1 MIRFSQLVN
10 PHIAPQ
16 KSRLHMLIEY
26 LVIIIGIAPMA
37 LMVNW
42 VLLPHAFVGGGL
54 TGICSAIYYVT
65 GGMFPSLFPE
75 YGGAIPVWLTT
86 FIFNAIL
93 LLIAGFTVGWRF
105 CIRTMVGVAAITFWY
120 RVIPILPQPIIE
132 DPWLG
137 SIIGG
142 FVFGLSLGCVLA
154 VNGSS
159 GGTDIVAMIVN
170 HYRDISL
177 GNIMLVCDILII
189 ASAFFLPLPES
200 MQQEGVNPHYLQTK
214 RVLYGV
220 CMTVS
225 YTVAVDWLMTR
236 LHRSVHFL
244 IYSSQYEQIAT
255 AINRTV
261 NRGVTV
267 LDGTGWYSQKPVKVI
282 SVLVRKPES
291 SLVLSIVNELD
302 PNALVSIADV
312 GGVFGS
318 GFDKIKVK
326 SPNNQK
332 KVPKNLHMS

>member
-1 MIRFSQLVN
+1 MLRFHRFVN
-10 PHIAPQ
+10 PHNAPSQ
-16 KSRLHMLIEY
+16 SRARTVFEY
-26 LVIIIGIAPMA
+26 LVIIFGIFPMA

-65 GGMFPSLFPE
+65 GGLFPSLFPE

-86 FIFNAIL
+86 FVFNAIL
-93 LLIAGFTVGWRF
+93 LLIAGLTVGWRF
-105 CIRTMVGVAAITFWY
+105 CIRTMVGVAAITLWY
-120 RVIPILPQPIIE
+120 RVIPILPEPIIA

-137 SIIGG
+137 AIIGG
-142 FVFGLSLGCVLA
+142 FIFGLSLGCVLA
-154 VNGSS
+154 ANGSS

-177 GNIMLVCDILII
+177 GNIMLACDVVII

-200 MQQEGVNPHYLQTK
+200 MLQDTGNLQILKSSNLQILKIK

-220 CMTVS
+220 AMTIS
-225 YTVAVDWLMTR
+225 YTVAVDWLMAR

-244 IYSSQYEQIAT
+244 IYSSKYEEIAT
-255 AINRTV
+255 AINTTV

-267 LDGTGWYSQKPVKVI
+267 LDGTGWYSRKPVKVI

-291 SLVLSIVNELD
+291 SLVFSLIHKID
-302 PNALVSIADV
+302 PDALVSIADV
-312 GGVFGS
+312 GGVFGA
-318 GFDKIKVK
+318 GFDKIKAK
-326 SPNNQK
+326 
-332 KVPKNLHMS
+332 

>member
-1 MIRFSQLVN
+1 MLRYHQFVN
-10 PHIAPQ
+10 PHNAPS
-16 KSRLHMLIEY
+16 KSRLRTVFEY
-26 LVIIIGIAPMA
+26 LAIIIGIAPMA

-54 TGICSAIYYVT
+54 TGICSIIYYVT
-65 GGMFPSLFPE
+65 GGLAPTLFPE

-86 FIFNAIL
+86 FVFNAVL
-93 LLIAGFTVGWRF
+93 LLIAGLTVGWRF
-105 CIRTMVGVAAITFWY
+105 TIRTMVGVAAITLWY
-120 RVIPILPQPIIE
+120 RIIPIMPEPIIA

-137 SIIGG
+137 AIIGG

-154 VNGSS
+154 ANGSS

-170 HYRDISL
+170 HYHDISL
-177 GNIMLVCDILII
+177 GNIMLACDVLVI

-200 MQQEGVNPHYLQTK
+200 MLQEGGNPVYLK
-214 RVLYGV
+214 IRRVLYGV
-220 CMTVS
+220 CMTIS
-225 YTVAVDWLMTR
+225 YTAAVDWLMAR

-244 IYSSQYEQIAT
+244 IYSSKFDEIAT
-255 AINRTV
+255 AINTTV

-267 LDGTGWYSQKPVKVI
+267 LDGTGWYSQQPVKVI

-291 SLVLSIVNELD
+291 SLVLSIVSELD

-312 GGVFGS
+312 RGVFGS

-326 SPNNQK
+326 
-332 KVPKNLHMS
+332 

>member
-1 MIRFSQLVN
+1 MRRIF
-10 PHIAPQ
+10 
-16 KSRLHMLIEY
+16 EY
-26 LVIIIGIAPMA
+26 LVIIFGIAPMA

-54 TGICSAIYYVT
+54 TGICSVIYYVT
-65 GGMFPSLFPE
+65 DGLFPSLFPE

-86 FIFNAIL
+86 FVFNAIL
-93 LLIAGFTVGWRF
+93 LLIAGLTVGWSF

-120 RVIPILPQPIIE
+120 RVIPILPQPIIS

-137 SIIGG
+137 AIIGG

-154 VNGSS
+154 ANGSS

-170 HYRDISL
+170 HYRNISL
-177 GNIMLVCDILII
+177 GNIMLACDVVII

-200 MQQEGVNPHYLQTK
+200 MLAEGGNSTYLHIK

-220 CMTVS
+220 AMTIS
-225 YTVAVDWLMTR
+225 YTVAVDWLMAR

-244 IYSSQYEQIAT
+244 IYSSKYEEIAT
-255 AINRTV
+255 AINTTV

-267 LDGTGWYSQKPVKVI
+267 LDGTGWYSKKPVKVI

-291 SLVLSIVNELD
+291 SLVFSIIKQID
-302 PNALVSIADV
+302 PSALVSIADV

-318 GFDKIKVK
+318 GFDKIKAK
-326 SPNNQK
+326 
-332 KVPKNLHMS
+332 

>member
-1 MIRFSQLVN
+1 MLRFSQFVN
-10 PHIAPQ
+10 PHNTPHESV
-16 KSRLHMLIEY
+16 SRMVFEY

-65 GGMFPSLFPE
+65 NGWFPSLFPE

-86 FIFNAIL
+86 FLFNAIL
-93 LLIAGFTVGWRF
+93 LLIAGFTVGWSF

-120 RVIPILPQPIIE
+120 RVIPILPTPIIE

-137 SIIGG
+137 AIIGG

-154 VNGSS
+154 ANGSS
-159 GGTDIVAMIVN
+159 GGTDIVAMIIN

-177 GNIMLVCDILII
+177 GNIMLLCDIIII
-189 ASAFFLPLPES
+189 ASAFFLPLPEN
-200 MQQEGVNPHYLQTK
+200 MLAEGGNPIYLKIK

-220 CMTVS
+220 CMTIS
-225 YTVAVDWLMTR
+225 YTVAVDWLIAR
-236 LHRSVHFL
+236 VHRSVHFF
-244 IYSSQYEQIAT
+244 IYSTKYNEIAT
-255 AINRTV
+255 AINTTV

-267 LDGTGWYSQKPVKVI
+267 LDGTGWYSQQPVKVI

-291 SLVLSIVNELD
+291 SQVLSIIHTID
-302 PNALVSIADV
+302 PNAFVSIADV
-312 GGVFGS
+312 AGVFGA
-318 GFDKIKVK
+318 GFDKIKGK
-326 SPNNQK
+326 
-332 KVPKNLHMS
+332 

>member
-1 MIRFSQLVN
+1 MGVLPRYSSLVN
-10 PHIAPQ
+10 PHKAESSFTFQTIF
-16 KSRLHMLIEY
+16 KY
-26 LVIIIGIAPMA
+26 LMIIIGIFPMA

-54 TGICSAIYYVT
+54 TGICSIIYYLT
-65 GGMFPSLFPE
+65 NGMFPTLFPE

-86 FIFNAIL
+86 FVFNAIL
-93 LLIAGFTVGWRF
+93 LIIAGFLVGWRF
-105 CIRTMVGVAAITFWY
+105 CIRTMVGVAAISFWY
-120 RVIPILPQPIIE
+120 RVIPILPQPIID

-137 SIIGG
+137 AIIGG
-142 FVFGLSLGCVLA
+142 FVFGLSLGCVLT

-170 HYRDISL
+170 HYHDISL
-177 GNIMLVCDILII
+177 GNIMLLCDILII

-200 MQQEGVNPHYLQTK
+200 MKIEGENPLYLQIK

-225 YTVAVDWLMTR
+225 YTAAVDWLMAR
-236 LHRSVHFL
+236 IHRSVHFL
-244 IYSSQYEQIAT
+244 IYSSKYDEIAT
-255 AINRTV
+255 AINTTV

-267 LDGTGWYSQKPVKVI
+267 LDGTGWYSKKSVKVI

-291 SLVLSIVNELD
+291 SLVLSIVDEID

-312 GGVFGS
+312 RGVFGS
-318 GFDKIKVK
+318 GFDKIKAK
-326 SPNNQK
+326 
-332 KVPKNLHMS
+332 

>member
-1 MIRFSQLVN
+1 MLRFSHFVN
-10 PHIAPQ
+10 PHNAPSQ
-16 KSRLHMLIEY
+16 SRARTVLEY
-26 LVIIIGIAPMA
+26 VVIIIGIAPMA

-54 TGICSAIYYVT
+54 TGICSVIYYMT
-65 GGMFPSLFPE
+65 GGMFPSIFPE

-93 LLIAGFTVGWRF
+93 LLIAGLTVGWKF

-120 RVIPILPQPIIE
+120 RVIPILPEPIIE

-137 SIIGG
+137 ALVGG

-170 HYRDISL
+170 HYRNISL
-177 GNIMLVCDILII
+177 GNIMLICDILII

-200 MQQEGVNPHYLQTK
+200 MLQEYTHSSPLQGGIEGGLLFLKIK

-220 CMTVS
+220 AMTIS
-225 YTVAVDWLMTR
+225 YTLAVDWLMAR

-244 IYSSQYEQIAT
+244 IYSSKYDEIAT
-255 AINRTV
+255 AINTTV

-267 LDGTGWYSQKPVKVI
+267 LDGTGWYSQQPVKVI

-291 SLVLSIVNELD
+291 SLVFSLVHEID
-302 PNALVSIADV
+302 PNALVSIAEV
-312 GGVFGS
+312 SGVFGS

-326 SPNNQK
+326 
-332 KVPKNLHMS
+332 

>member
-1 MIRFSQLVN
+1 MLRYSSFVN
-10 PHIAPQ
+10 PHNMAQ
-16 KSRLHMLIEY
+16 HESHVRTVFEY
-26 LVIIIGIAPMA
+26 FMIIFGIFPMA

-65 GGMFPSLFPE
+65 GGLFPSIFPE

-86 FIFNAIL
+86 FVFNAIL
-93 LLIAGFTVGWRF
+93 LLIAGLTVGWRF

-120 RVIPILPQPIIE
+120 RIIPILPQPIIA

-137 SIIGG
+137 AIIGG

-154 VNGSS
+154 ANGSS

-170 HYRDISL
+170 HYRNISL
-177 GNIMLVCDILII
+177 GNIMLACDIVII
-189 ASAFFLPLPES
+189 LSAFFLPLPES
-200 MQQEGVNPHYLQTK
+200 MLQEGGNPTYLQIK

-220 CMTVS
+220 AMTIS
-225 YTVAVDWLMTR
+225 YTVAVDWIMAR
-236 LHRSVHFL
+236 FNRSVHFL
-244 IYSSQYEQIAT
+244 IYSAKYDEIAT
-255 AINRTV
+255 AINTTV

-267 LDGTGWYSQKPVKVI
+267 LDGTGWYSKQPVKVI

-291 SLVLSIVNELD
+291 SLVFSLIHQID

-318 GFDKIKVK
+318 GFDKIKAK
-326 SPNNQK
+326 
-332 KVPKNLHMS
+332 

>member
-1 MIRFSQLVN
+1 MLRFEKYVN
-10 PHIAPQ
+10 PHTAPQ
-16 KSRLHMLIEY
+16 ESRLRTVFEY

-54 TGICSAIYYVT
+54 TGICSAIYYLT
-65 GGMFPSLFPE
+65 GGLFPTVFPE

-86 FIFNAIL
+86 FVFNTIL
-93 LLIAGFTVGWRF
+93 LIIAGFTVGWRF

-120 RVIPILPQPIIE
+120 RVIPILPEPIIS

-137 SIIGG
+137 ALIGG

-170 HYRDISL
+170 HYRNISL
-177 GNIMLVCDILII
+177 GNIMMLCDILII
-189 ASAFFLPLPES
+189 ASAFFLPLPHT
-200 MQQEGVNPHYLQTK
+200 MAGDTGNPTFLHIR

-220 CMTVS
+220 AMTIS
-225 YTVAVDWLMTR
+225 YTLAVDWIMSR

-244 IYSSQYEQIAT
+244 IYSSKYDEIAT
-255 AINRTV
+255 AINTTV

-267 LDGTGWYSQKPVKVI
+267 LDGTGWYSRKPVKVI

-291 SLVLSIVNELD
+291 SLVFSLVHEID

-312 GGVFGS
+312 SGVFGS
-318 GFDKIKVK
+318 GFDKIKAK
-326 SPNNQK
+326 
-332 KVPKNLHMS
+332 

>member
-1 MIRFSQLVN
+1 MRYSQLVN
-10 PHIAPQ
+10 PHNASST
-16 KSRLHMLIEY
+16 SRVRTIFEY
-26 LVIIIGIAPMA
+26 LVIMIGIAPMA

-54 TGICSAIYYVT
+54 TGICSIIYYAT
-65 GGMFPSLFPE
+65 GGLFPSLFPE

-86 FIFNAIL
+86 LLFNIIL
-93 LLIAGFTVGWRF
+93 LLIAGLTVGWRF
-105 CIRTMVGVAAITFWY
+105 CIRTMVGVLAITFWY
-120 RVIPILPQPIIE
+120 RVIPILPQPIIS
-132 DPWLG
+132 DPWVG
-137 SIIGG
+137 AIIGG

-154 VNGSS
+154 ANGSS

-170 HYRDISL
+170 HYHNISL
-177 GNIMLVCDILII
+177 GNIMLACDILII

-200 MQQEGVNPHYLQTK
+200 MKAEGANPTYLQIK

-220 CMTVS
+220 AMTIS
-225 YTVAVDWLMTR
+225 YTVAVDWLMAR

-244 IYSSQYEQIAT
+244 IYSSKYDEIAT
-255 AINRTV
+255 AINTTV

-267 LDGTGWYSQKPVKVI
+267 LDGTGWYSKKPVKVI

-291 SLVLSIVNELD
+291 SLVFSLIHEID

-326 SPNNQK
+326 
-332 KVPKNLHMS
+332 

>member
-1 MIRFSQLVN
+1 MRYSQLVN
-10 PHIAPQ
+10 PHNASSM
-16 KSRLHMLIEY
+16 SRVRTIFEY

-54 TGICSAIYYVT
+54 TGICSVIYYVT
-65 GGMFPSLFPE
+65 GGLFPALFPE

-86 FIFNAIL
+86 LLFNIIL
-93 LLIAGFTVGWRF
+93 LLIAGVTVGWRF
-105 CIRTMVGVAAITFWY
+105 CIRTMVGVLAITFWY
-120 RVIPILPQPIIE
+120 RVIPILPQPIIS
-132 DPWLG
+132 DPWVG
-137 SIIGG
+137 AIIGG

-154 VNGSS
+154 ANGSS

-170 HYRDISL
+170 HYHNISL
-177 GNIMLVCDILII
+177 GNIMLVCDVMII
-189 ASAFFLPLPES
+189 ASAFFLPLPEG
-200 MQQEGVNPHYLQTK
+200 MLEEGANPTYLQIK

-220 CMTVS
+220 AMTIS
-225 YTVAVDWLMTR
+225 YTVAVDWLMAR

-244 IYSSQYEQIAT
+244 IYSSKYEEIAT
-255 AINRTV
+255 AINTTV

-267 LDGTGWYSQKPVKVI
+267 LDGTGWYSKKPVKVI

-291 SLVLSIVNELD
+291 SLVFSLIHDID

-326 SPNNQK
+326 
-332 KVPKNLHMS
+332 

>member
-1 MIRFSQLVN
+1 MGYLPRYSQLVN
-10 PHIAPQ
+10 PHKAPQ
-16 KSRLHMLIEY
+16 FRARVVFEY
-26 LVIIIGIAPMA
+26 FAIIFGIAPMA

-65 GGMFPSLFPE
+65 DGLFTSLFPE

-86 FIFNAIL
+86 FVINVIL

-120 RVIPILPQPIIE
+120 RVIPILPEPIIA

-137 SIIGG
+137 AIIGG
-142 FVFGLSLGCVLA
+142 FVFGLSLGCVLTA
-154 VNGSS
+154 DGSS

-170 HYRDISL
+170 HYHNISL
-177 GNIMLVCDILII
+177 GNIMLLCDILII

-200 MQQEGVNPHYLQTK
+200 MLKEGGNPTYLQIK

-220 CMTVS
+220 AMTIS
-225 YTVAVDWLMTR
+225 YTVAVDWLMAR
-236 LHRSVHFL
+236 VHQSVHFL
-244 IYSSQYEQIAT
+244 IYSSKYEELAT
-255 AINRTV
+255 AINTTV

-267 LDGTGWYSQKPVKVI
+267 LDGTGWYSKKPVKVI

-291 SLVLSIVNELD
+291 SLVLSLVNEID
-302 PNALVSIADV
+302 PEALVSYADV
-312 GGVFGS
+312 KGVFGS
-318 GFDKIKVK
+318 GFDKIKAK
-326 SPNNQK
+326 
-332 KVPKNLHMS
+332 

>member
-1 MIRFSQLVN
+1 MSRFGKYVN
-10 PHIAPQ
+10 PHNAE
-16 KSRLHMLIEY
+16 KSKWRLVFEY
-26 LVIIIGIAPMA
+26 LVIIIGISPMA

-54 TGICSAIYYVT
+54 TGICSAIYYLT
-65 GGMFPSLFPE
+65 GGWFPSLFAD

-86 FIFNAIL
+86 FVFNAVL
-93 LLIAGFTVGWRF
+93 LLIAGLKVGWKF

-120 RVIPILPQPIIE
+120 RVIPILPEPIID

-137 SIIGG
+137 AIIGG

-159 GGTDIVAMIVN
+159 GGTDIVAMIIN

-177 GNIMLVCDILII
+177 GNIMLACDILII
-189 ASAFFLPLPES
+189 ASAFFLPLPET
-200 MQQEGVNPHYLQTK
+200 MLKEGDNLTYLHIK

-220 CMTVS
+220 TMTIS
-225 YTVAVDWLMTR
+225 YTAAVDWLLSR
-236 LHRSVHFL
+236 IHRSVHLL
-244 IYSSQYEQIAT
+244 IYSAKYDEIAT
-255 AINRTV
+255 AINTSV

-267 LDGTGWYSQKPVKVI
+267 LDGTGWYSKTPVKVI

-291 SLVLSIVNELD
+291 SLVLGIVSELD

-326 SPNNQK
+326 
-332 KVPKNLHMS
+332 

>member
-1 MIRFSQLVN
+1 MLRYSSFVN
-10 PHIAPQ
+10 PHNAPHESMTRTVFEYIA
-16 KSRLHMLIEY
+16 
-26 LVIIIGIAPMA
+26 IIIGIAPMA

-65 GGMFPSLFPE
+65 DGLFPSLFPA
-75 YGGAIPVWLTT
+75 YHGAIPVWLTT
-86 FIFNAIL
+86 FVINVIL

-120 RVIPILPQPIIE
+120 RIIPILPEPIIS

-137 SIIGG
+137 AIIGG
-142 FVFGLSLGCVLA
+142 FVFGLSLGIVLA
-154 VNGSS
+154 ANGSS

-170 HYRDISL
+170 HYHNISL
-177 GNIMLVCDILII
+177 GNIMLLCDIIII

-200 MQQEGVNPHYLQTK
+200 MLAEGGNPVYLQIK

-220 CMTVS
+220 CMTIS
-225 YTVAVDWLMTR
+225 YTVAVDWIIAR

-244 IYSSQYEQIAT
+244 IYSSKYDEIAT
-255 AINRTV
+255 EINKTV

-267 LDGTGWYSQKPVKVI
+267 LDGTGWYSQQPVKVI

-291 SLVLSIVNELD
+291 SLVLSIVKNLD

-318 GFDKIKVK
+318 GFDKIKAK
-326 SPNNQK
+326 
-332 KVPKNLHMS
+332 

>member
-1 MIRFSQLVN
+1 MRYSHFFN
-10 PHIAPQ
+10 PHNAPST
-16 KSRLHMLIEY
+16 SRARTIFEY

-65 GGMFPSLFPE
+65 GGLFPSLFPE

-86 FIFNAIL
+86 FVFNAIL
-93 LLIAGFTVGWRF
+93 LLIAGLTVGWRF
-105 CIRTMVGVAAITFWY
+105 TIRTMVGVAAITFWY
-120 RVIPILPQPIIE
+120 RVIPILPEPIIE

-137 SIIGG
+137 AIIGG

-154 VNGSS
+154 ANGSS
-159 GGTDIVAMIVN
+159 GGTDIVAMIIN
-170 HYRDISL
+170 HYRNISL
-177 GNIMLVCDILII
+177 GNIMLACDVVII

-200 MQQEGVNPHYLQTK
+200 MLQDTANPQFSILNYQFSILNIK

-220 CMTVS
+220 AMTLS
-225 YTVAVDWLMTR
+225 YTLAVDWLMAR

-244 IYSSQYEQIAT
+244 IYSSKYDEIAT
-255 AINRTV
+255 AINTTV

-267 LDGTGWYSQKPVKVI
+267 LDGTGWYSKKPVKVI

-291 SLVLSIVNELD
+291 SLVFSLIHSID
-302 PNALVSIADV
+302 PEALVSIADV

-318 GFDKIKVK
+318 GFDQIK
-326 SPNNQK
+326 
-332 KVPKNLHMS
+332 PK

>member
-1 MIRFSQLVN
+1 MRYSQLVN
-10 PHIAPQ
+10 PHNASST
-16 KSRLHMLIEY
+16 SRVRTIFEY

-54 TGICSAIYYVT
+54 TGICSVIYYVT
-65 GGMFPSLFPE
+65 GGLFPSLFPE

-86 FIFNAIL
+86 LLFNIIL
-93 LLIAGFTVGWRF
+93 LLIAGVTVGWRF
-105 CIRTMVGVAAITFWY
+105 CIRTMVGVLAITFWY
-120 RVIPILPQPIIE
+120 RVIPILQQPIIS
-132 DPWLG
+132 DPWVG
-137 SIIGG
+137 AIIGG

-154 VNGSS
+154 ANGSS

-170 HYRDISL
+170 HYHNISL
-177 GNIMLVCDILII
+177 GNIMLVCDVMII
-189 ASAFFLPLPES
+189 ASAFFLPLPEG
-200 MQQEGVNPHYLQTK
+200 MLEEGANPTYLQIK

-220 CMTVS
+220 AMTIS
-225 YTVAVDWLMTR
+225 YTVAVDWLMAR

-244 IYSSQYEQIAT
+244 IYSSKYDEIAT
-255 AINRTV
+255 AINTTV

-267 LDGTGWYSQKPVKVI
+267 LDGTGWYSKKPVKVI

-291 SLVLSIVNELD
+291 SLVFSLIHDID

-326 SPNNQK
+326 
-332 KVPKNLHMS
+332 

>member
-1 MIRFSQLVN
+1 MTRTVFEY
-10 PHIAPQ
+10 IA
-16 KSRLHMLIEY
+16 
-26 LVIIIGIAPMA
+26 IIIGIAPMA

-65 GGMFPSLFPE
+65 DGLFPSLFPE
-75 YGGAIPVWLTT
+75 YHGAVPVWLTT
-86 FIFNAIL
+86 FVINVIL

-120 RVIPILPQPIIE
+120 RVIPILPEPIID

-137 SIIGG
+137 AIIGG
-142 FVFGLSLGCVLA
+142 FVFGLSLGIVLA
-154 VNGSS
+154 ANGSS

-170 HYRDISL
+170 HYHNISL
-177 GNIMLVCDILII
+177 GNIMLLCDIIII

-200 MQQEGVNPHYLQTK
+200 MLAEGGNPFYLQIK

-220 CMTVS
+220 CMTIS
-225 YTVAVDWLMTR
+225 YTVAVDWIIAR

-244 IYSSQYEQIAT
+244 IYSSKYDEIAT
-255 AINRTV
+255 EINKTV

-267 LDGTGWYSQKPVKVI
+267 LDGTGWYSQQPVKVI

-291 SLVLSIVNELD
+291 SLVLSIVKNLD

-318 GFDKIKVK
+318 GFDKIKAK
-326 SPNNQK
+326 
-332 KVPKNLHMS
+332 

>member
-1 MIRFSQLVN
+1 MLRYSSFVN
-10 PHIAPQ
+10 PHSTPHE
-16 KSRLHMLIEY
+16 SRMRRIFEY
-26 LVIIIGIAPMA
+26 LVIIFGIAPMA

-54 TGICSAIYYVT
+54 TGICSVIYYVT
-65 GGMFPSLFPE
+65 DGLFPSLFPE

-86 FIFNAIL
+86 FVFNAIL
-93 LLIAGFTVGWRF
+93 LLIAGLTVGWSF

-120 RVIPILPQPIIE
+120 RVIPILPQPIIS

-137 SIIGG
+137 AIIGG

-154 VNGSS
+154 ANGSS

-170 HYRDISL
+170 HYRNISL
-177 GNIMLVCDILII
+177 GNIMLACDVVII

-200 MQQEGVNPHYLQTK
+200 MLAEGGNSTYLHIK

-220 CMTVS
+220 AMTIS
-225 YTVAVDWLMTR
+225 YTVAVDWLMAR

-244 IYSSQYEQIAT
+244 IYSSKYEEIAT
-255 AINRTV
+255 AINTTV

-267 LDGTGWYSQKPVKVI
+267 LDGTGWYSKKPVKVI

-291 SLVLSIVNELD
+291 SLVFSIIKQID
-302 PNALVSIADV
+302 PSALVSIADV

-318 GFDKIKVK
+318 GFDKIKAK
-326 SPNNQK
+326 
-332 KVPKNLHMS
+332 